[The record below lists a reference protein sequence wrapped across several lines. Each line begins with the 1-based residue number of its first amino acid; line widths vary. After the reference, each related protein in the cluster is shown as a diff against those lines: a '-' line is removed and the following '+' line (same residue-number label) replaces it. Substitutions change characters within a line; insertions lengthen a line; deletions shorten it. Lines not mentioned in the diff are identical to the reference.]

1 MDVNLQLDL
10 GLRLL
15 VAGFL
20 GGIIG
25 VEREIHEHPAGM
37 RTHTLVASGCA
48 LFTVLSIYG
57 FNLTIDGQRA
67 PVDPSRLASQI
78 VTGIGFLGA
87 GAILKYGTSIRGLT
101 TAASLLATAAIGI
114 AAGTAQYFLAIVGFA
129 IVIFSLWPLSRVAH
143 ALRLRNARLFKV
155 RLVLN
160 RLQTLGE
167 IASVLDAK
175 LVVIEGI
182 QTERAAPDRY
192 EIEIEMRLIAGTTQ
206 ADVITSLDELPDVEV
221 VETTRAVE

>member
-1 MDVNLQLDL
+1 VDVNLQLEL

-15 VAGFL
+15 VAGLL

-37 RTHTLVASGCA
+37 RTHTLVALGCA
-48 LFTVLSIYG
+48 LFTILSIYG
-57 FNLTIDGQRA
+57 FDITIDGQKA
-67 PVDPSRLASQI
+67 PVDPSRLAAQI
-78 VTGIGFLGA
+78 VSGIGFLGA

-101 TAASLLATAAIGI
+101 TAASLWATAAIGI
-114 AAGTAQYFLAIVGFA
+114 AAGTGQYFLAIVGFA
-129 IVIFSLWPLSRVAH
+129 IVIFSLWPLGRVAH
-143 ALRLRNARLFKV
+143 ALRLRNARWFKV
-155 RLVLN
+155 RLVLR
-160 RLQTLGE
+160 RLQTLSE

-182 QTERAAPDRY
+182 QTQRSAPDRY
-192 EIEIEMRLIAGTTQ
+192 EIEIEMRLVASVSQ
-206 ADVITSLDELPDVEV
+206 ADVITSLDELPDVDV